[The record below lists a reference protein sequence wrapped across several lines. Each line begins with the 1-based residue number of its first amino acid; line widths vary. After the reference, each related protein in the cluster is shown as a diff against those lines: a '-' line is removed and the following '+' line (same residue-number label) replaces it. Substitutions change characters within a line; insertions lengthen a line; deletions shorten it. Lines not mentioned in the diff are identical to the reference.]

1 MANVDVNAGTDID
14 TDGIEEFLQQQDKT
28 LASKVWRGKDKHRQT
43 QSAQAQETK
52 VLATGYNTLD
62 KLLHDGG
69 WPLASTT
76 ELGLSQA
83 GIGELRLLTPALRE
97 LQNNGWQRNIV
108 WIAPPFLPF
117 APALEKEQIDVRQLT
132 IVQTN
137 CIQDTLWAA
146 EQALLAECCA
156 AVMTWTGS
164 YNLSTRELRRL
175 QLAAEKSNTW
185 NIVLRHSDCL
195 QQSSTAGLRLHIKAN
210 SFSQL
215 DLHILKQP
223 HGWGEQRCTLSL
235 QPHYENWQRLPA
247 NLLPNNNRIQ
257 DPVLP
262 EQINNLSNTDHL
274 QASVT
279 VLSSLAAL
287 RTVH

>member
-1 MANVDVNAGTDID
+1 MTNVDVNADVN
-14 TDGIEEFLQQQDKT
+14 TDGIEEFLQQQDKA
-28 LASKVWRGKDKHRQT
+28 LASKVWRGKQKNHP
-43 QSAQAQETK
+43 AQGAQRK

-69 WPLASTT
+69 WPLATTT

-97 LQNNGWQRNIV
+97 LQSNSWQRNII

-117 APALEKEQIDVRQLT
+117 APALEKEQIDIRQLT

-175 QLAAEKSNTW
+175 QLAAEKTNTW

-262 EQINNLSNTDHL
+262 EQVNNLSNTDHL